1 MNRTSTVQVQEATF
15 DPRVNHK
22 IRTFL
27 RELNKASTSFW
38 ELPQPKPQDRVTG
51 LQKKELVHM
60 FGVSTRKTTIQS
72 DRNTVDSRNM
82 ARPPPGARANPLAR
96 WR

>member
-22 IRTFL
+22 VRTFL
-27 RELNKASTSFW
+27 WEINKDRTPFW
-38 ELPQPKPQDRVTG
+38 ELPRSKPQLRVTG
-51 LQKKELVHM
+51 LQNKTLVDM
-60 FGVSTRKTTIQS
+60 SGVGTSETTI
-72 DRNTVDSRNM
+72 RTHVEVVHP
-82 ARPPPGARANPLAR
+82 ARPPPGESARPLAR

>member
-22 IRTFL
+22 VRTFL
-27 RELNKASTSFW
+27 WEINKDRTPLW
-38 ELPQPKPQDRVTG
+38 QPPQPKPQDRSTG
-51 LQKKELVHM
+51 LQNMMPVEM
-60 FGVSTRKTTIQS
+60 SGVGTSETTI
-72 DRNTVDSRNM
+72 RTHVEVVHP
-82 ARPPPGARANPLAR
+82 ARPPPGESARPLAR